1 MDCDESWVPKNWCFW
16 TVVLEKTFESPL
28 DCKRSNHSI
37 LKGISP
43 GCSLEGL
50 CWGWNSSIWP
60 PHTKIW
66 FIGKDPDAGRDWGQ
80 EKGTTEDEMAG
91 WHHWL
96 RREFEWTPGVGDG
109 QGGLVCCDSW
119 GRKELDRTEQRKWT
133 ELNWRNTF
141 LKVLQSAV
149 FHLKVASKP
158 HGVSVVICSIN
169 YPQCQ
174 CCYCFT
180 SLGSLPQNNVLLW
193 LIVPMIITY
202 FFLFKVQ
209 DSNYILEMRNWS
221 FKQCTWY
228 SSLG

>member
-1 MDCDESWVPKNWCFW
+1 MSIEIYLLPFFGEGNGTPLQYSCLENPMDGEAWQASVHGV
-16 TVVLEKTFESPL
+16 T
-28 DCKRSNHSI
+28 RSRTRLS
-37 LKGISP
+37 
-43 GCSLEGL
+43 
-50 CWGWNSSIWP
+50 
-60 PHTKIW
+60 
-66 FIGKDPDAGRDWGQ
+66 D
-80 EKGTTEDEMAG
+80 
-91 WHHWL
+91 
-96 RREFEWTPGVGDG
+96 GDG

-119 GRKELDRTEQRKWT
+119 GHKELDRTEQRNWT

-149 FHLKVASKP
+149 FHLKDASKP